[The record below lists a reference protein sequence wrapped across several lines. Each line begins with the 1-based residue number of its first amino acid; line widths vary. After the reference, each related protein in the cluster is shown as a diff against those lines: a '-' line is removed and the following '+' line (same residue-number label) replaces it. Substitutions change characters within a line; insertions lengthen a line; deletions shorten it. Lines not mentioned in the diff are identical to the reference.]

1 MPRSKSPNLN
11 LKICTFTPEPHY
23 RPVMLRRI
31 IIAAAGVAVLA
42 GIVMAWYFSG
52 RNTRHGNDPLT
63 AVPADAVIIVRA
75 GSARQFLA
83 ALNNRNPVWSDLN
96 TVLGSTRLTM
106 QAGYLDS
113 LLDVNPGARR
123 LSAGKSLYLSLH
135 PSGSDRYEAV
145 FYMQVPG
152 KPDPGIS
159 DDVIKENLPG
169 VSAVTLR
176 DFHRTTIREA
186 SFETS
191 TGKRVLSW
199 AVNRGILIM
208 SLSPVLVENAI
219 LQSAEGTGITVDPVF
234 QKVHS
239 TRGKDVDA
247 NIYINLRQFPRYLS
261 SFSTANTKSFLS
273 DIADLALWAEL
284 DLHLRDGVILLNGFS
299 SSSPETPG
307 YLDVFSGQSPV
318 ALSIESVI
326 PGYASAFLALG
337 ISDKELFRK
346 NYLRWMEASGR
357 LPRHIDMQQQ
367 FIRLTG
373 QEPAQSF
380 SEFMDREAALVLTG
394 WDGHGKEGESYLVI
408 RTVSR
413 TVAMESLL
421 NMLKFHASQ
430 RGVSESSYRQV
441 YNAGTGTALDVYRF
455 PFAEIG
461 ELLFGNLFG
470 RANTSWFSF
479 VGNYLVFA
487 ASPRALADF
496 SNASVLGR
504 TMDASGHI
512 PEFSEF
518 MVSRNNLHFYMDVPR
533 SAGLFSGLVRPDLAE
548 NLADNPDAFRK
559 FRILSLQ
566 FSTSRD
572 MLYNNAF
579 LVHSPEIIEEPATS
593 WQTRLDTI
601 IDFKPFLVVNHNTGE
616 NEILVQD
623 ISNNIYLIS
632 NTGRVLWKK
641 PVSGPI
647 KGNVYQID
655 FYRNNRLQML
665 FNTRDRIYLVDRNGN
680 DVGRYPVR
688 LPSPAT
694 NGISVFDYDNDKNY
708 RIFVAS
714 EDRSVTVRSKEGNI
728 VTGWEFSRTD
738 HNVYDEIRFFRI
750 GGRDHI
756 VFADRHRVYITDRR
770 GSVRV
775 RPDRTFPVSVH
786 NPVSF
791 EGRTPLS
798 EPRLA
803 LTDTT
808 GRIWH
813 IYFNGRTET
822 ITTGNYSASHFF
834 EFHDINGNGFKEYI
848 FLDRNRLEV
857 YSRDGSLLFGRDFPV
872 NISAAP
878 VYYHFSDRDRRLG
891 LYSPDSEQIYLVDAR
906 GEISEG
912 FPLNGRSAFT
922 IGHLP
927 GDRQNFSL
935 IVGSG
940 NNFLYNYIVF

>member
-1 MPRSKSPNLN
+1 M
-11 LKICTFTPEPHY
+11 F
-23 RPVMLRRI
+23 RRI

-42 GIVMAWYFSG
+42 GIVMAWYYTGSI
-52 RNTRHGNDPLT
+52 TRQGSDPLT
-63 AVPADAVIIVRA
+63 AVPGDAVIIVRA

-83 ALNNRNPVWSDLN
+83 ALNHMNPLWSDLN
-96 TVLGSTRLTM
+96 AVLNTTHLTL

-113 LLDVNPGARR
+113 LLDANPGARR
-123 LSAGKSLYLSLH
+123 LTEGKSLYLSLH
-135 PSGSDRYEAV
+135 PAGSDRYEAV
-145 FYMQVPG
+145 FYMQLSG
-152 KPDPGIS
+152 KTDIRIS
-159 DDVIKENLPG
+159 DDVINENIPG
-169 VSAVTLR
+169 VSKVSHR
-176 DFHRTTIREA
+176 DFHRTTIRA
-186 SFETS
+186 AVFENGS
-191 TGKRVLSW
+191 GKGILYW

-208 SLSPVLVENAI
+208 SFSPVMIENVI
-219 LQSAEGTGITVDPVF
+219 MQSGQSASITDDPVF

-239 TRGKDVDA
+239 TRGRDVDA

-261 SFSTANTKSFLS
+261 AFSTGNTKSFLS
-273 DIADLALWAEL
+273 DMTDLALWAEL

-299 SSSPETPG
+299 SSSPESSG

-326 PGYASAFLALG
+326 PGYASAFMALG
-337 ISDKELFRK
+337 ISDMKLFRE
-346 NYLRWMEASGR
+346 NYIRWMEASGR
-357 LPRHIDMQQQ
+357 LPRYLDMQQQ

-373 QEPAQSF
+373 QEPDQSF
-380 SEFMDREAALVLTG
+380 SSFMESEAALVLTG
-394 WDGHGKEGESYLVI
+394 WDAHDKEGESYLVI

-413 TVAMESLL
+413 TIAMESLL

-430 RGVSESSYRQV
+430 SGVSENTYRQS
-441 YNAGTGTALDVYRF
+441 YNAGTGVALDVYRF
-455 PFAEIG
+455 PFPGAG
-461 ELLFGNLFG
+461 ELLFGNMFG
-470 RANTSWFSF
+470 RVNTSYFSF

-487 ASPRALADF
+487 ASPGALANF

-504 TMDASGHI
+504 TMDAAGHL
-512 PEFSEF
+512 PGFSDF
-518 MVSRNNLHFYMDVPR
+518 MVSRNNLHFYMDIPR
-533 SAGLFSGLVRPDLAE
+533 SAGLFTGLVRPDLAE
-548 NLADNPDAFRK
+548 NMVENQYEFRK

-579 LVHSPEIIEEPATS
+579 LVHSPGFLEEPATS
-593 WQTRLDTI
+593 WQTRLDTVI
-601 IDFKPFLVVNHNTGE
+601 SFKPFIVVNHNTGE

-623 ISNNIYLIS
+623 ISNNIYLIGNS
-632 NTGRVLWKK
+632 GRVLWKK

-655 FYRNNRLQML
+655 FFRNNRLQML
-665 FNTRDRIYLVDRNGN
+665 FNTRDRIYLIDRNGN
-680 DVGRYPVR
+680 DVGRYPVH

-694 NGISVFDYDNDKNY
+694 NGIAVFDYDNDKNY

-714 EDRSVTVRSKEGNI
+714 DDRSITVRSKEGNI
-728 VTGWEFSRTD
+728 VTGWEFTRTD

-756 VFADRHRVYITDRR
+756 VFADRNRVYITDRR
-770 GSVRV
+770 GRVRV
-775 RPDRTFPVSVH
+775 KPDRTFPVSVH

-813 IYFNGRTET
+813 IYFNGKTET
-822 ITTGNYSASHFF
+822 ITTASYSAGHFF
-834 EFHDINGNGFKEYI
+834 VFHDINGNGFKEYI

-872 NISAAP
+872 HIPAAP
-878 VYYHFSDRDRRLG
+878 GYYQFSERDRRLG
-891 LYSPDSEQIYLVDAR
+891 VFSPDSEQIFLVDAR
-906 GEISEG
+906 GEICEG
-912 FPLNGRSAFT
+912 FPLTGKSPFT
-922 IGHLP
+922 IGYLQ

-940 NNFLYNYIVF
+940 NNFLYNYTVF